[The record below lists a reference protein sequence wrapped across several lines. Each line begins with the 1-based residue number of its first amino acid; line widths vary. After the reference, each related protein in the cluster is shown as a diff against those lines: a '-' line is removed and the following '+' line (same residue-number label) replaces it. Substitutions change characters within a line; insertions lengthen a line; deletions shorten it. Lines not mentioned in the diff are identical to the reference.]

1 LGSGSAFDRRLGG
14 LTRAL
19 ALVGGIAVIFIMLVT
34 VADVTLRYLFN
45 SPIKGTLDLT
55 QMAMV
60 VTVFCAIG
68 YAGWTG
74 RHIVVDMIPPLFPPA
89 VERAWMAL
97 IDLVGAA
104 FMLGIAWQSVLA
116 AIDYA
121 ETRQI
126 SFTLHIPLHPF
137 LAVVGVGALIY
148 GIVLLVLATRPRKPE
163 SQTPRSE
170 I

>member
-1 LGSGSAFDRRLGG
+1 LGPGSAFDRHIGG

-19 ALVGGIAVIFIMLVT
+19 CLLGGVAVIVIMLVT
-34 VADVTLRYLFN
+34 VADVAMRYLFN

-60 VTVFCAIG
+60 VTVFCAIA

-74 RHIVVDMIPPLFPPA
+74 RHIVVDMIPPVFPPV
-89 VERAWMAL
+89 VERIWMAV
-97 IDLVGAA
+97 IDLIGAA

-126 SFTLHIPLHPF
+126 SFTLHIPLYPF
-137 LAVVGVGALIY
+137 LAVVGLGALVY
-148 GIVLLVLATRPRKPE
+148 GLVLLVLAVRPRKAE
-163 SQTPRSE
+163 THTPQSE

>member
-1 LGSGSAFDRRLGG
+1 MGPGSSFDRRLGG
-14 LTRAL
+14 VTRAL
-19 ALVGGIAVIFIMLVT
+19 ALVGGVAVVFIMLVT
-34 VADVTLRYLFN
+34 VADVAMRYLFN

-74 RHIVVDMIPPLFPPA
+74 RHIVVDMIPPVFPPA
-89 VERAWMAL
+89 VERLWMAL

-116 AIDYA
+116 TIDYA
-121 ETRQI
+121 KTGEV
-126 SFTLHIPLHPF
+126 SFTLHVPLYPF
-137 LAVVGVGALIY
+137 FAVVGIGALVY
-148 GIVLLVLATRPRKPE
+148 GVVLLVLATRPRRADAPH
-163 SQTPRSE
+163 SE

>member
-1 LGSGSAFDRRLGG
+1 MGPGSAFDRRFGG

-19 ALVGGIAVIFIMLVT
+19 CFVGGLAVLFIMLVT
-34 VADVTLRYLFN
+34 VADVAMRYLFN

-60 VTVFCAIG
+60 VIVFGAIG

-74 RHIVVDMIPPLFPPA
+74 RHIVVDMIPPVFPPA
-89 VERAWMAL
+89 VERAWMAVV
-97 IDLVGAA
+97 DLVGAA

-116 AIDYA
+116 TIDYA
-121 ETRQI
+121 ETGEV
-126 SFTLHIPLHPF
+126 SFTLHIPLYPF
-137 LAVVGVGALIY
+137 FVVVGIGALVY
-148 GIVLLVLATRPRKPE
+148 AIVLLILATRPRKPE
-163 SQTPRSE
+163 AHTPQSE